1 MPDPQMPRGLPPPI
15 TFPWASPESASI
27 RTRKKTEN
35 RFQVFNLGWLSVV
48 SQIGSPSSVRWLLT
62 PDPFILRW
70 SFPRS
75 LARFSIAQERPAW
88 YHARVDQPGGAFMP
102 SRPYARTQY
111 GVSSLLAVILAASSV
126 HAATFTS
133 DTTINAGDTTYD
145 GQDITVS
152 IRGSSGNLQ
161 PERGA

>member
-1 MPDPQMPRGLPPPI
+1 
-15 TFPWASPESASI
+15 
-27 RTRKKTEN
+27 
-35 RFQVFNLGWLSVV
+35 
-48 SQIGSPSSVRWLLT
+48 
-62 PDPFILRW
+62 
-70 SFPRS
+70 
-75 LARFSIAQERPAW
+75 
-88 YHARVDQPGGAFMP
+88 MP

-111 GVSSLLAVILAASSV
+111 GVSSLLAVVLAASYV
-126 HAATFTS
+126 QAATFTS